1 MPGGRAEVRFGM
13 SSCVFGIRPQSPTQ
27 KKQRRVF
34 MRCSVLDRKNSAEI
48 LFPRYVHLIFAGS
61 YVARSEK
68 MLSHSTVTRAKQQ
81 GDPGRAI
88 GLLSP
93 P

>member
-1 MPGGRAEVRFGM
+1 M
-13 SSCVFGIRPQSPTQ
+13 SF
-27 KKQRRVF
+27 RVGF
-34 MRCSVLDRKNSAEI
+34 PPESENRWARGLWDRKNSAEI